1 MIKNHDQE
9 IIVVQEFNLYYLFK
23 CFFSTNSDTNSDVL
37 IMLVRFIK
45 IGQGLLREFED
56 NSYLS

>member
-23 CFFSTNSDTNSDVL
+23 CFFSTNSDVL